1 MYNRFELASR
11 YLKYFFGASNG
22 KGHGI
27 HSPFIFD
34 FVVNV
39 LQNKKLNS
47 LQFGK
52 IEVLRKFLK
61 KSNQVLE
68 VKDLGAGSGL
78 NNSRSRTVSSIA
90 KSAAKPAKY
99 SQLLYRIAVY
109 YKVDSILELGTSLGL
124 TTRYLSLA
132 NPTNGVVTIEGAP
145 NIASYAEEKFKEAG
159 INNIEL
165 LVGDFSERL
174 NGALLGLKGHKMIF
188 FDGNHQY
195 QSTMDYFRAALKVC
209 GDQDILI
216 FDDIHWSNEMEKA
229 WKEIKKS
236 EQVRCT
242 IDLFFIGI
250 VFFRKEFKEKLDFAI
265 RF

>member
-39 LQNKKLNS
+39 LQDTKKDL
-47 LQFGK
+47 LLFRK
-52 IEVLRKFLK
+52 IEEQRKLLK
-61 KSNQVLE
+61 KSDQVLE

-90 KSAAKPAKY
+90 KSAAKPPKY

-132 NPTNGVVTIEGAP
+132 QPTNGVVTIEGAP
-145 NIASYAEEKFKEAG
+145 TIASFAEEMFIQAG
-159 INNIEL
+159 ANNIEL

-174 NGALLGLKGHKMIF
+174 DGALLGLKGHKMIF

-209 GDQDILI
+209 GDQDMLI
-216 FDDIHWSNEMEKA
+216 FDDIHWSGEMENA

-250 VFFRKEFKEKLDFAI
+250 VFFRKEFKEKLDFTI